1 MSKQFAFDLRLAR
14 KKSGLMQR
22 DVAHLLGVAQATLSD
37 LENGRYRPS
46 IEHLCTFSLIYSRS
60 FEQFYAEVLDEARE
74 HLRTRIHDIPVSGG
88 DGAESQ
94 RRESTLQRLEELLA
108 AEREDNEMA

>member
-22 DVAHLLGVAQATLSD
+22 DVAQLLGVGQATLSD

-46 IEHLCTFSLIYSRS
+46 VEQLCTLSLIYGRN
-60 FEQFYAEVLDEARE
+60 FEQFFAETLDQARE
-74 HLRTRIHDIPVSGG
+74 HLRARITDIPVSGG
-88 DGAESQ
+88 DGAENL
-94 RRESTLQRLEELLA
+94 RRETTLQRLEERLA
-108 AEREDNEMA
+108 AEPAQDEMA